1 MATPN
6 SRATLIEYCKRRL
19 GDPVIEINV
28 DEDQLEDRVDE
39 ALQYY
44 REFHSDATVRTYL
57 KHQVTA
63 QDVTNEYITLANN
76 IVFVSKMFPLQSSFQ
91 SSRNFFDIKYQMM
104 LNDIADLMN
113 FAGDLAYYEQM
124 QQYLSLLDM
133 KLNGQPQVQFSR
145 KQNRLYIFGDFQDD
159 DINEGDYIVAEVYTE
174 INDSDHTSIF
184 NDMFLKEYT
193 TALIKQQWGQN
204 LIKFEGMQLP
214 GGVILNGR
222 QIYDDATGEIEALRQ
237 RVRDEHEFPPDFFV
251 G

>member
-1 MATPN
+1 MANPS
-6 SRATLIEYCKRRL
+6 SRVTLIDYCKRRL
-19 GDPVIEINV
+19 GDPVVEINV

-44 REFHSDATVRTYL
+44 QEYHTDATLRTYL
-57 KHQVTA
+57 KHLVTA
-63 QDVTNEYITLANN
+63 NDVSNEYITLNSD
-76 IVFVSKMFPLQSSFQ
+76 ITYVSKMFPLTSGRTG
-91 SSRNFFDIKYQMM
+91 SRNFFDIKYQMM
-104 LNDIADLMN
+104 LNDMASLIH

-145 KQNRLYIFGDFQDD
+145 KENRLYIFGDFADD
-159 DINEGDYIVAEVYTE
+159 DINEGDYIVAEVYKILDPST
-174 INDSDHTSIF
+174 NTSIF
-184 NDMFLKEYT
+184 NDLWLKEYT

-214 GGVILNGR
+214 GGVTINGR
-222 QIYDDATGEIEALRQ
+222 QLYEDAISEIERLRESI
-237 RVRDEHEFPPDFFV
+237 RLEHEMPADFFV

>member
-1 MATPN
+1 MANPN
-6 SRATLIEYCKRRL
+6 SRATLIDYAKRKL

-44 REFHSDATVRTYL
+44 QEFHSDATLRTFL

-63 QDVTNEYITLANN
+63 TDISNEYITLSAD
-76 IVFVSKMFPLQSSFQ
+76 ITFVSKLFPISSSFNN
-91 SSRNFFDIKYQMM
+91 SFNFFDIKYQMM
-104 LNDIADLMN
+104 LNDIADMQN

-222 QIYDDATGEIEALRQ
+222 QIYDDATGEIETLRQ
-237 RVRDEHEFPPDFFV
+237 RVRDEHELPPDFFV

>member
-1 MATPN
+1 
-6 SRATLIEYCKRRL
+6 
-19 GDPVIEINV
+19 
-28 DEDQLEDRVDE
+28 
-39 ALQYY
+39 
-44 REFHSDATVRTYL
+44 
-57 KHQVTA
+57 
-63 QDVTNEYITLANN
+63 
-76 IVFVSKMFPLQSSFQ
+76 
-91 SSRNFFDIKYQMM
+91 MM

-145 KQNRLYIFGDFQDD
+145 KQNRLYMFGDFQDD

-237 RVRDEHEFPPDFFV
+237 RVRDEHELPPDFFV

>member
-159 DINEGDYIVAEVYTE
+159 DINEGDYIVAEVYAE

-237 RVRDEHEFPPDFFV
+237 RVRDEHELPPDFFV